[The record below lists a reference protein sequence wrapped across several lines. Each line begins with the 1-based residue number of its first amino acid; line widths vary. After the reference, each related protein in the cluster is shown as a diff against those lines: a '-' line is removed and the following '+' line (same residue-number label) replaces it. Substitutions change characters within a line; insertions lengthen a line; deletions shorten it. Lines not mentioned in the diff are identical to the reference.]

1 MINRRPPTDFAA
13 VIFDMDGVIVD
24 SEPWHEQAFYDV
36 VRELGWANNHGLQF
50 ADYVGRRD
58 HDLWLDF
65 IARNRPRQSLE
76 ELLSLKRKR
85 TLGLLCQAK
94 PVFPGLPE
102 LVQQLYPRC
111 PLALASGSERPIVEA
126 VLELGNLRNFF
137 RATISGTDI
146 TNGKPAPDIFL
157 EAARRLGVAPQDCW
171 VIEDS
176 KPGVAAALAA
186 GMRVI
191 AITNTHPAK
200 ELSHATV
207 VVKTYD
213 EIVRLLLG
221 SKNCQIKT

>member
-1 MINRRPPTDFAA
+1 MPNERSRADFAA

-24 SEPWHEQAFYDV
+24 SEPWHEQAFCDV
-36 VRELGWANNHGLQF
+36 LRDLGWGDTHGLRF

-65 IARNRPRQSLE
+65 IARNRPAQSLDQ
-76 ELLSLKRKR
+76 LLALKRTR
-85 TLGLLCQAK
+85 MLDLLRREQ

-102 LVQQLYPRC
+102 LVRQLASIH

-126 VLELGNLRNFF
+126 VLDLHNLRNFF
-137 RATISGTDI
+137 RVTISGCEI

-157 EAARRLGVAPQDCW
+157 EAAHRLGVMPLDCW

-207 VVKTYD
+207 VAKTYE
-213 EIVRLLLG
+213 EIASLLFG
-221 SKNCQIKT
+221 SKLSPSNA

>member
-1 MINRRPPTDFAA
+1 MPNERSRADFAA

-24 SEPWHEQAFYDV
+24 SEPWHEQAFCDV
-36 VRELGWANNHGLQF
+36 LRDLGWGDTHGLRF

-58 HDLWLDF
+58 HDLWIDF
-65 IARNRPRQSLE
+65 IARNRPVQSLE
-76 ELLSLKRKR
+76 ELLALKRNR
-85 TLGLLCQAK
+85 TLDLLRRQQ

-102 LVQQLYPRC
+102 LLEQLYSRC

-126 VLELGNLRNFF
+126 VLELGKLRDCF
-137 RATISGTDI
+137 RVTISGNDV

-157 EAARRLGVAPQDCW
+157 ETARRLGVAPQDCW

-207 VVKTYD
+207 VAQTYE
-213 EIVRLLLG
+213 EIASLLLG
-221 SKNCQIKT
+221 RKLRQSKA

>member
-1 MINRRPPTDFAA
+1 MLKLRAHTDFAA

-24 SEPWHEQAFYDV
+24 SEPVHEQAFHDV
-36 VRELGWANNHGLQF
+36 LRELGWADNHGMCL

-65 IARNRPRQSLE
+65 IARNRPAQSLD
-76 ELLSLKRKR
+76 ELLALKRTR
-85 TLGLLCQAK
+85 MLELLRRKQ
-94 PVFPGLPE
+94 PVFPDLPGL
-102 LVQQLYPRC
+102 VTQLAARC

-126 VLELGNLRNFF
+126 VLGLRNLRNFF
-137 RATISGTDI
+137 RVTISGCEI

-157 EAARRLGVAPQDCW
+157 EAAHRLGVMPQDCW

-207 VVKTYD
+207 VVQTYD
-213 EIVRLLLG
+213 EIARLLLG
-221 SKNCQIKT
+221 SKISQPKA